1 MKQLADTK
9 QRDVNFNV
17 ENWVMVKLHSHH
29 QSTLFGTLVAYSK
42 LAKRYYG
49 PYQIL
54 ERIGKAPYRLQLPE
68 GTRVHPVFHCSLLKP
83 FHHSTTDPVS
93 PLPLPVTFVE
103 NQPII
108 TPLVI
113 VGTHQDPTSTDPKLQ
128 VLVQWEGLSPDD
140 TS

>member
-1 MKQLADTK
+1 
-9 QRDVNFNV
+9 
-17 ENWVMVKLHSHH
+17 MVKLCPHH
-29 QSTLFGTLVAYSK
+29 QSTIFKTLEAYSK

-113 VGTHQDPTSTDPKLQ
+113 VGTH
-128 VLVQWEGLSPDD
+128 
-140 TS
+140 